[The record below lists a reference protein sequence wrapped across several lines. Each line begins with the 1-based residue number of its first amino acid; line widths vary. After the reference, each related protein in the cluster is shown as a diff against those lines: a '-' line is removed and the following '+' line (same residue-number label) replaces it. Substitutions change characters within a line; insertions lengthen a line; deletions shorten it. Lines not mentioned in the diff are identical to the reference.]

1 MQLDGLWTV
10 HTLLALS
17 SFTLGNNI
25 LNEPLA
31 APRVFITFKGRNPV
45 AFSLSCRH

>member
-17 SFTLGNNI
+17 SFTLGNPVIND
-25 LNEPLA
+25 PLA
-31 APRVFITFKGRNPV
+31 APRVFISFKGMT
-45 AFSLSCRH
+45 